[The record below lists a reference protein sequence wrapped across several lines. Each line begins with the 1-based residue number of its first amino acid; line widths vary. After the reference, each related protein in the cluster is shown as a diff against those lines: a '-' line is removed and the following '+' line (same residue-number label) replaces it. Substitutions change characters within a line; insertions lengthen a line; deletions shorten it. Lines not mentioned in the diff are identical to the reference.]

1 MCKYCW
7 LLITGL
13 EKNERYLQCNMV
25 LDKNGVALTSYF
37 PRRLL
42 PGRPQ
47 RHISALRGHDYMLH
61 ASCALPIAAC
71 TSGLLS
77 GLQSAVGDII
87 LPGEAKLPWE
97 PAGSTHSAA
106 AGRPRLNRIEEA
118 RGQLQGLSSG
128 QAKALSETF
137 EDEELLAVA
146 A

>member
-1 MCKYCW
+1 
-7 LLITGL
+7 
-13 EKNERYLQCNMV
+13 MV
-25 LDKNGVALTSYF
+25 LDKDGVALTSYF

-61 ASCALPIAAC
+61 ASCALPYAAC
-71 TSGLLS
+71 SNGLRS
-77 GLQSAVGDII
+77 GLQHAGGDII
-87 LPGEAKLPWE
+87 LPRQAKVSWE

-106 AGRPRLNRIEEA
+106 AARPGLKRIQEA
-118 RGQLQGLSSG
+118 RGKVQGLSSG
-128 QAKALSETF
+128 QATALPETH